1 MVTAII
7 LAGGVGSRVGAGIP
21 KQFIEVLGKP
31 ILAYTLD
38 IYQQHPEVDAI
49 EVVCHASYIEY
60 CKDMC
65 VKYGHTKVRW
75 ICNGGETFQ
84 DSCMNGIYHLQDKIT
99 KDDTIMIHYG
109 GAPFTT
115 QDELTDAIRVAKE
128 KGNAVC
134 GIPCFQL
141 MGTRDKVTDERPETK
156 DASSLGISPS
166 SFVSECSKEW
176 VDRDQFIQ
184 ITCPYCFNYGFVLDL
199 YEEAKEK
206 DLLDKVEPHTTTLMQ
221 YMGYPLY
228 LSKGYQSNMKIT
240 TKEDLKMFEGWC
252 LANAI

>member
-21 KQFIEVLGKP
+21 KQFIEVMGKP

-38 IYQQHPEVDAI
+38 IYQQHPEVDVI
-49 EVVCHASYIEY
+49 EVVCHASYIDY
-60 CKDMC
+60 CKEMC
-65 VKYGHTKVRW
+65 EKYGHTKVRW

-84 DSCMNGIYHLQDKIT
+84 DSCMNGIHHLANKIT
-99 KDDTIMIHYG
+99 KDDYIMIHYG

-115 QDELTDAIRVAKE
+115 QEELTDAIRVCKE

-141 MGTRDKVTDERPETK
+141 MGTRETY
-156 DASSLGISPS
+156 DAY
-166 SFVSECSKEW
+166 EASKEW
-176 VDRDQFIQ
+176 VDRDKFIQ

-199 YEEAKEK
+199 YKEAEEK

-221 YMGYPLY
+221 YMGHQLY

-240 TKEDLKMFEGWC
+240 TKEDLKMFEGWIM
-252 LANAI
+252 ANKK